1 MAPRSYKRPLPALA
15 LLMALLLAAPES
27 ASASSRR
34 ELTASGAAAAESA
47 FRIDS
52 SEVNFGGSGCPQ
64 GSVSVVASPDEET
77 LSILFDSYAAMTDE
91 DDTRD
96 RLSCNVALPVHVP
109 NGISLGIFQVDY
121 RGYAYVPNVRGARA
135 TMRAEYFWAGQRGPV
150 RRTSF
155 KKGYDDDFT
164 LSDTLVG
171 ASVVWSPCGED
182 VNLRINTSIE
192 ARKRERNTDGDEVE
206 IAVDT
211 QDITVDGKQLVPFFN
226 ARVVARRC

>member
-1 MAPRSYKRPLPALA
+1 MTFAKRQRPLSAA
-15 LLMALLLAAPES
+15 FVLLLAALLAAPS
-27 ASASSRR
+27 AASASR
-34 ELTASGAAAAESA
+34 ELTASGATSPQQSA
-47 FRIDS
+47 FTIDS
-52 SEVNFGGSGCPQ
+52 SEVTFGGSGCPQ
-64 GSVSVVASPDEET
+64 GTVSVVASPDEET
-77 LSILFDSYAAMTDE
+77 LSILFDSYAAMTTE

-109 NGISLGIFQVDY
+109 NGFSLGIFQVDY
-121 RGYAYVPNVRGARA
+121 RGYAYVPRIRGARA

-155 KKGYDDDFT
+155 NRGYDDDFT

-171 ASVVWSPCGED
+171 ASVVWSPCGQD
-182 VNLRINTSIE
+182 VNLRVNTSIE
-192 ARKRERNTDGDEVE
+192 ARKRKKNTDGEEVE

-211 QDITVDGKQLVPFFN
+211 QDITVDGKQIMPFFS